1 MSFLSHD
8 FNVDSHSPSL
18 EEKQR
23 MKEMAANELQFNIQ
37 MLQDIRKNRPR
48 ETPCKT
54 FYKFKKNIPLS
65 IFLEVYPFNE
75 LVDCGLELNLEE
87 LMELERLYFI
97 LEESDQQF
105 YIDSFRRLQQMI
117 TSIKSNKIPGSYGKG
132 FQSWKQQVSANKEVQ
147 DVLRMPEPSQREI
160 DEIAYQNYIQNR
172 SPSPVP
178 VPPDAQPVPAQSFFG
193 RVKNLFGLRGGR
205 KTTKKIL
212 RRQKRSKSRS
222 KKSHSK
228 KSRSKSRSKK

>member
-8 FNVDSHSPSL
+8 FNVDSSSPSL

-23 MKEMAANELQFNIQ
+23 MKEMAAQELQYNIQ
-37 MLQDIRKNRPR
+37 MLENIRKNQPQK
-48 ETPCKT
+48 TPCKT
-54 FYKFKKNIPLS
+54 FYKLKKNIPLS
-65 IFLEVYPFNE
+65 IFLKVYPFNE

-132 FQSWKQQVSANKEVQ
+132 FQSWKQQVTANQEVQ
-147 DVLRMPEPSQREI
+147 DVLRMPEPSQEEI
-160 DEIAYQNYIQNR
+160 NEIAYQNYIQNR
-172 SPSPVP
+172 TPS
-178 VPPDAQPVPAQSFFG
+178 PAQSLFG

-205 KTTKKIL
+205 KTSKKIY
-212 RRQKRSKSRS
+212 QKRSRSKSRS

>member
-8 FNVDSHSPSL
+8 FNVDTPSPSL

-23 MKEMAANELQFNIQ
+23 MKEMAAQELQYNIQ
-37 MLQDIRKNRPR
+37 MLEDIRKNRPR
-48 ETPCKT
+48 ETPCRI
-54 FYKFKKNIPLS
+54 FYKLKKNIPLS

-132 FQSWKQQVSANKEVQ
+132 FQSWKQQVTANQEVQ
-147 DVLRMPEPSQREI
+147 DVLRMPEPSQGEI

-172 SPSPVP
+172 TPSPVP
-178 VPPDAQPVPAQSFFG
+178 VPPAPDAPAQSLFG